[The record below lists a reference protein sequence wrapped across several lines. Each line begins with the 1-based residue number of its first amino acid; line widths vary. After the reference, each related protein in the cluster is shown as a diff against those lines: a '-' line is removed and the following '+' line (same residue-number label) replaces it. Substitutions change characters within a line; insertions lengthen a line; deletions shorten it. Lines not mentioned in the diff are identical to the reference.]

1 MKVGVAQ
8 INTTVGD
15 LAGNSVKILNAYRE
29 AVRNGADIVLTPE
42 LAVTGYPPQDLV
54 FKSRYYSKKM
64 GKRIEAIAPD
74 TMERLVNYSWPG
86 NIRELRN
93 VIERG
98 VVLSPSLALTLGLDL
113 LPPEISNLDSVAGTV
128 PVRGRAVDGAA
139 QAPGQETPLAD
150 ASSLEEIERRHILKV
165 LEQAGWKISGP
176 KGAAEIL
183 KIRPN
188 TLRDRINKLGISR
201 SGHGTP

>member
-1 MKVGVAQ
+1 VRTGLFRSDLFYRLNVLPVRVPALRERQTDIPQ
-8 INTTVGD
+8 I
-15 LAGNSVKILNAYRE
+15 LMFFRSH
-29 AVRNGADIVLTPE
+29 
-42 LAVTGYPPQDLV
+42 
-54 FKSRYYSKKM
+54 YSKRM
-64 GKRIEAIAPD
+64 GKRIEAISPD

-98 VVLSPSLALTLGLDL
+98 VVLSPSSAITLGLDL
-113 LPPEISNLDSVAGTV
+113 LPPEISNLDSVGGAV
-128 PVRGRAVDGAA
+128 PLRRRAADGAV
-139 QAPGQETPLAD
+139 QAPRKD
-150 ASSLEEIERRHILKV
+150 APRRDAPPLEELERQHILKV

-183 KIRPN
+183 KIHPN

-201 SGHGTP
+201 PGHGTP